1 MLREI
6 TIQKRLLFAF
16 SLLILLLIG
25 VGTLSL
31 SSMKT
36 IRSHAAEVE
45 TNMLPAILSLGEVNL
60 NLMRV
65 RVFTLRLLLDKD
77 QQSRQHTAA
86 QIQQMKQAVEK
97 YSADY
102 QKTIRSDEE
111 LKLYHQ
117 FTASVA
123 AYYAA
128 QQQFYTLALQGDLA
142 QAEALL
148 SEINPLSDRMTKDL
162 VAIIHFNEKA
172 ALEVRNSSIAKYEST
187 FWLILTIV
195 VIAACI
201 GLLVA
206 KVMASSINTPLQQAV
221 KTAETVAAGDLT
233 LQTQIQGDDELTRLA
248 RALQIMQTNLREA
261 IVQIGSSSSQLASA
275 AEELNVV
282 TEESSKALQLQNDE
296 VQQAAAAI
304 TQMSAAVD
312 EVAQTALRTSDA
324 STESARLASDGKLRV
339 AETAAVINEMNS
351 DMTDSSEVI
360 NTLATQVASIG
371 QVLDV
376 IRAVAEQT
384 NLLALN
390 AAIEAARAGE
400 AGRGFAVVADEVR
413 SLAHRT
419 QVSTGEIEA
428 MVREVQNSA
437 TAAVS
442 SITNTGKKASEAQT
456 VVKAAAEVL
465 DRIASR
471 ILSISD
477 SNHIIASAAEQQS
490 KVAREIDRNIITI
503 SDLAAQTA
511 AGAHQTSASSS
522 ELTRLAFD
530 LNTLVARFR
539 V

>member
-111 LKLYHQ
+111 LQLYHQ

-187 FWLILTIV
+187 FWLILTFV
-195 VIAACI
+195 VIAAFI

>member
-111 LKLYHQ
+111 LQLYHQ

-221 KTAETVAAGDLT
+221 RTAETVAAGDLT

-465 DRIASR
+465 DRIANR

>member
-111 LKLYHQ
+111 LQLYHQ

-248 RALQIMQTNLREA
+248 RALQTMQTNLREA

>member
-111 LKLYHQ
+111 LQLYHQ

-248 RALQIMQTNLREA
+248 RALQTMQTNLREA

-465 DRIASR
+465 DRIANR

>member
-111 LKLYHQ
+111 QQLYHQ

-187 FWLILTIV
+187 FWLILTFV
-195 VIAACI
+195 VIAAFI

>member
-1 MLREI
+1 MVRDI
-6 TIQKRLLFAF
+6 SIQKRFLLAF
-16 SLLILLLIG
+16 SLIIALLLG

-31 SSMKT
+31 LSMKEM
-36 IRSHAAEVE
+36 RGNSEQVE

-65 RVFTLRLLLDKD
+65 RIFTLRLLLAKD
-77 QQSRQHTAA
+77 DSTQQQTLNSLVEVKQDVEQHINDYKKTIVT
-86 QIQQMKQAVEK
+86 QEEQQLFDTFVTSQHNYYQVQQQM
-97 YSADY
+97 
-102 QKTIRSDEE
+102 TE
-111 LKLYHQ
+111 L
-117 FTASVA
+117 V
-123 AYYAA
+123 
-128 QQQFYTLALQGDLA
+128 QQGKAE
-142 QAEALL
+142 QAEAMLDQV
-148 SEINPLSDRMTKDL
+148 NPLTDAMTKNLIAL
-162 VAIIHFNEKA
+162 VRFNETTAEAVLKDSVA
-172 ALEVRNSSIAKYEST
+172 SYNLN
-187 FWLILTIV
+187 FWL
-195 VIAACI
+195 VISIMALASAMA
-201 GLLVA
+201 LVVA
-206 KVMASSINTPLQQAV
+206 KILSASINNPLQDAL

-233 LQTQIQGDDELTRLA
+233 RSLEIKGNDELTRLA
-248 RALQIMQTNLREA
+248 LALQTMQSNLRNA
-261 IVQIGSSSSQLASA
+261 IMQIGSSSSQLASA

-282 TEESSKALQLQNDE
+282 TEDSSKALQLQNDE

-312 EVAQTALRTSDA
+312 EVASTALQSSEA
-324 STESARLASDGKLRV
+324 SAESAQLAAEGKVKV
-339 AETAAVINEMNS
+339 AETNSVIREMNK
-351 DMTDSSEVI
+351 DMADSSSVI

-428 MVREVQNSA
+428 MIRDVQGSA
-437 TAAVS
+437 NAAVS
-442 SITNTGKKASEAQT
+442 SIKNTGMKASDAQSA
-456 VVKAAAEVL
+456 VQAASEVL

-477 SNHIIASAAEQQS
+477 SNHVVASAAEQQS
-490 KVAREIDRNIITI
+490 KVAREIDRNIVTI
-503 SDLAAQTA
+503 SDLATQTA
-511 AGAHQTSASSS
+511 AGANQTSASSQ
-522 ELTRLAFD
+522 ELTRLAVD
-530 LNTLVARFR
+530 LNGLVARFR

>member
-6 TIQKRLLFAF
+6 TIQKRLLLAF
-16 SLLILLLIG
+16 SLIIALLIG
-25 VGTLSL
+25 VGAVSL

-36 IRSHAAEVE
+36 MRSNAAEVE

-65 RVFTLRLLLDKD
+65 GVLTLRLLLDKND
-77 QQSRQHTAA
+77 VTRQQTATRL
-86 QIQQMKQAVEK
+86 QEVKKAVEK

-102 QKTIRSDEE
+102 QLTIATDKEQQ
-111 LKLYHQ
+111 LYNV
-117 FTASVA
+117 FANS
-123 AYYAA
+123 
-128 QQQFYTLALQGDLA
+128 LALYYQAQKELYSLA
-142 QAEALL
+142 LEGRGEEAEALL
-148 SEINPLSDRMTKDL
+148 PQINQLSDKMTDNL
-162 VAIIHFNEKA
+162 VALVHFNEA
-172 ALEVRNSSIAKYEST
+172 AAADIRVGSIAKYNNT
-187 FWLILTIV
+187 FWLILSIIFVATTV
-195 VIAACI
+195 
-201 GLLVA
+201 GLVVA
-206 KVMASSINTPLQQAV
+206 KVLASSINKPLQDAL
-221 KTAETVAAGDLT
+221 KTAETVASGDLT
-233 LQTQIQGDDELTRLA
+233 QNPLIKGDDELTRLA
-248 RALQIMQTNLREA
+248 RALQIMQANLREA

-296 VQQAAAAI
+296 IQQAAAAI

-312 EVAQTALRTSDA
+312 EVANTAIQTSDA
-324 STESARLASDGKLRV
+324 SAESARLASEGKTRV
-339 AETAAVINEMNS
+339 AQTSAVIIEMNTE
-351 DMTDSSEVI
+351 MADSSGVI

-428 MVREVQNSA
+428 MIRDVQSSA
-437 TAAVS
+437 NAAVF
-442 SITNTGKKASEAQT
+442 SIKNTSNKASEAQS
-456 VVKAAAEVL
+456 VVQEAAEVL
-465 DRIASR
+465 DLIATR
-471 ILSISD
+471 ILAISD
-477 SNHIIASAAEQQS
+477 SNHVVASAAEQQS

-511 AGAHQTSASSS
+511 AGANQTSASSF
-522 ELTRLAFD
+522 ELTRLAVD
-530 LNTLVARFR
+530 LNSLVARFR

>member
-111 LKLYHQ
+111 LQLYHQ

-172 ALEVRNSSIAKYEST
+172 ALGVRNSSIAKYEST
-187 FWLILTIV
+187 FWLILLIV

-376 IRAVAEQT
+376 IQSIAEQT

-465 DRIASR
+465 DRIANR

>member
-111 LKLYHQ
+111 LQLYHQ

-172 ALEVRNSSIAKYEST
+172 ALGVRNSSIAKYEST

-465 DRIASR
+465 DRIANR

>member
-111 LKLYHQ
+111 QQLYHQ

-187 FWLILTIV
+187 FWLILTFV
-195 VIAACI
+195 VIAAFI

-275 AEELNVV
+275 SEELNVV